1 MRIKCDDKLS
11 RFSYDS
17 EKKKCVNFIF
27 GGCGGNDNNFEN
39 EEECK
44 EKCVE

>member
-1 MRIKCDDKLS
+1 MP

-17 EKKKCVNFIF
+17 KNKKCIYFIY
-27 GGCGGNDNNFEN
+27 GGCGGNDNRFKSEK
-39 EEECK
+39 ECK